1 MDSSLILIAIV
12 VVIALAFDFTN
23 GFHDT
28 ANAMATTITTKAL
41 PPRVAVGIAA
51 ALNFAGAF
59 ISIKVAATIAEGLV
73 SSSAISLDVVF
84 AALVGAI
91 AWNLVTWYL
100 GLPSS
105 SSHALIGGTVGA
117 TLLAAGTSAVSW
129 AGLVSKVLVP
139 ALAAPLLAATAAAA
153 LTFLAYRL
161 VRRFRY
167 ERSMRGYRWGQIASS
182 SLVALSHGTND
193 AQKTMGVITLA
204 LLANGNLPTSGFQV
218 PTWVILA
225 AATAMALGTYAG
237 GWRIIR
243 TLGHRVTEIEP
254 PQGFSAETASA
265 GVIFA
270 SSALGYP
277 LSTTHVVSGSVAGS
291 GLGRFRRLQSVRWG
305 VTLQIVLAWV
315 LTLPGAAM
323 LAALA
328 MVGIRALGSDVA
340 GTLAIGVGMAIAAA
354 ILFWVSRRSPV
365 TPDNVNATV
374 RTTS

>member
-12 VVIALAFDFTN
+12 VAVALAFDFTN

-28 ANAMATTITTKAL
+28 ANA
-41 PPRVAVGIAA
+41 
-51 ALNFAGAF
+51 
-59 ISIKVAATIAEGLV
+59 VAATIAEGLV
-73 SSSAISLDVVF
+73 SSSAISLEVVF

-117 TLLAAGTSAVSW
+117 TLLAAGLSAVSW
-129 AGLVSKVLVP
+129 SGLVSKVVLP
-139 ALAAPLLAATAAAA
+139 AIVAPFLAAAIAAA

-161 VRRFRY
+161 VRRDRHQRAMGGFR
-167 ERSMRGYRWGQIASS
+167 WAQIASS

-193 AQKTMGVITLA
+193 AQKTMGIITLA
-204 LLANGNLPTSGFQV
+204 LVVNGNLPTSGFEV
-218 PTWVILA
+218 PTWVIVA
-225 AATAMALGTYAG
+225 AASAIGLGTYAG

-243 TLGHRVTEIEP
+243 TLGHRVTDIEP

-265 GVIFA
+265 GIIFA

-277 LSTTHVVSGSVAGS
+277 LSTTHVVSGSVGGS
-291 GLGRFRRLQSVRWG
+291 GFGRYGRLRSIRWG
-305 VTLQIVLAWV
+305 VALQIVVSWV
-315 LTLPGAAM
+315 LTLPGAAI

-328 MVGIRALGSDVA
+328 VAGVGALGSDVA
-340 GTLAIGVGMAIAAA
+340 GTLSIGVGTAIVAT

-365 TPDNVNATV
+365 TPDIVNAAAV